1 MPIFPPFP
9 FYSPFLAAANKEL
22 VEVQTAIN
30 SALAAA
36 NWEIAETKRTLA
48 EAGANAERRG
58 VRVRAGC
65 ASPRFP
71 AERNAAKKATL
82 FSKGF
87 S

>member
-36 NWEIAETKRTLA
+36 N
-48 EAGANAERRG
+48 
-58 VRVRAGC
+58 
-65 ASPRFP
+65 
-71 AERNAAKKATL
+71 
-82 FSKGF
+82 
-87 S
+87 